1 MEQHKIEISSYVKS
15 VNGEHKGQIFRVS
28 NIADSHS
35 IIEAINI
42 IGERKILHTSDIIIA
57 NSEEAIEY
65 ENNLQRGHDFIP

>member
-42 IGERKILHTSDIIIA
+42 IGERKILHTSDIIMA
-57 NSEEAIEY
+57 NSEEVIEY
-65 ENNLQRGHDFIP
+65 ENSLHKGT

>member
-15 VNGEHKGQIFRVS
+15 VNGEHKGKIFIVS
-28 NIADSHS
+28 GIADSHS

-42 IGERKILHTSDIIIA
+42 IGERKILQTSDIIMA

-65 ENNLQRGHDFIP
+65 ENSLYKGT